1 MEEYSNDKSYMVL
14 VIITFLAF
22 ACAFGFAFVEWS
34 ELNDATQPI
43 ETNIFP
49 TRVQAP

>member
-1 MEEYSNDKSYMVL
+1 MEEYSNDKTYMVL

-22 ACAFGFAFVEWS
+22 CLAIGFAFAEWS
-34 ELNDATQPI
+34 ELNDTEYLI

-49 TRVQAP
+49 TLR